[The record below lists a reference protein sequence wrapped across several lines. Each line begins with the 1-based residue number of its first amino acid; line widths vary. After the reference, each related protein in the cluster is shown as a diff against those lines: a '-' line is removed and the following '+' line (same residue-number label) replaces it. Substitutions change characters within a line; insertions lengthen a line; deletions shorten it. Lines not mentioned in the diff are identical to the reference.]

1 MNKRK
6 GLDLVICG
14 CGGQGN
20 ILASRIVADALMQRG
35 EHVKTAETIGMAQR
49 GGSVASHVRGG
60 RPQSPL
66 VPKKCADT
74 LIAFEPGE
82 ALRSID
88 YLAVYSSD
96 EHLTGGCSSA
106 GCLPIKT
113 PANMDEAVEN
123 PAGCSPIENLD
134 AIHRPALIVNT
145 RASQPP
151 TASLQRACYDGKEA
165 LGWLKNYTNM
175 CGQKMIAFD
184 ASNICKQVGSAKVLN
199 IVMLAA
205 ACKADALDGLSRQEL
220 EDAIKRRVKER
231 FWNMNLQA
239 VDLVFAQ
246 LKIN

>member
-96 EHLTGGCSSA
+96 EHLTDGCSS
-106 GCLPIKT
+106 T
-113 PANMDEAVEN
+113 
-123 PAGCSPIENLD
+123 GCSPIENLD
-134 AIHRPALIVNT
+134 ATHRPALIVNT
-145 RASQPP
+145 CASQPP

-165 LGWLKNYTNM
+165 LEWLKNYTKV
-175 CGQKMIAFD
+175 CGQKLIAFD
-184 ASNICKQVGSAKVLN
+184 ASEICKQVGSAKVLN

-205 ACKADALDGLSRQEL
+205 ACKADALDGLCRQEL

>member
-1 MNKRK
+1 MSKRK

-20 ILASRIVADALMQRG
+20 ILASRIVADALMQRE

-66 VPKKCADT
+66 VPQKCADT

-82 ALRSID
+82 ALRCID
-88 YLAVYSSD
+88 YLAICHPKTD
-96 EHLTGGCSSA
+96 ERTSQ
-106 GCLPIKT
+106 
-113 PANMDEAVEN
+113 N
-123 PAGCSPIENLD
+123 P
-134 AIHRPALIVNT
+134 PALIVNT
-145 RASQPP
+145 CASQPP
-151 TASLQRACYDGKEA
+151 TAGLQRCNYDGKEA
-165 LGWLKNYTNM
+165 LDWLKKYTATH
-175 CGQKMIAFD
+175 GQKLIAFD
-184 ASNICKQVGSAKVLN
+184 GNAFCEEVGSAKVLN

-205 ACKADALDGLSRQEL
+205 ACKANALDGLSRQEL

-239 VDLVFAQ
+239 VEAVFSA
-246 LKIN
+246 NFS

>member
-20 ILASRIVADALMQRG
+20 ILASRIVADALMQRE

-96 EHLTGGCSSA
+96 EHLTNGCSS
-106 GCLPIKT
+106 T
-113 PANMDEAVEN
+113 
-123 PAGCSPIENLD
+123 GCSPIENLD
-134 AIHRPALIVNT
+134 ATHRPALIVNT
-145 RASQPP
+145 CASQPP

-165 LGWLKNYTNM
+165 LEWLKNYTKV
-175 CGQKMIAFD
+175 CGQKLIAFD
-184 ASNICKQVGSAKVLN
+184 ASEICKQVGSAKVLN

-205 ACKADALDGLSRQEL
+205 ACKADALDGLCRQEL

>member
-20 ILASRIVADALMQRG
+20 ILASRIVADALMQRE

-106 GCLPIKT
+106 GC
-113 PANMDEAVEN
+113 
-123 PAGCSPIENLD
+123 SPIENLD
-134 AIHRPALIVNT
+134 ATHRPALIVNT
-145 RASQPP
+145 CASQPP

-165 LGWLKNYTNM
+165 LEWLKNYTKV
-175 CGQKMIAFD
+175 CGQKLIAFD
-184 ASNICKQVGSAKVLN
+184 ASEICKQVGSAKVLN

-205 ACKADALDGLSRQEL
+205 ACKADALDGLCRQEL

>member
-6 GLDLVICG
+6 GFDLVICG

-20 ILASRIVADALMQRG
+20 ILASRIVADALMQRE

-96 EHLTGGCSSA
+96 EHLTNGCSS
-106 GCLPIKT
+106 T
-113 PANMDEAVEN
+113 
-123 PAGCSPIENLD
+123 GCSPIENLD
-134 AIHRPALIVNT
+134 ATHRPALIVNT

-184 ASNICKQVGSAKVLN
+184 ASEICKQVGSAKVLN

-205 ACKADALDGLSRQEL
+205 ACKADALDGLCRQEL